1 MGGMHSVAGLPPL
14 AVDLVL
20 GAASAVA
27 VAAAILAAASDAESR
42 RIPNGLS
49 LLLLLS
55 GLAALT
61 ALSPADALLSVGLA
75 ALLFAAGLF
84 AFSRGIAGGGD
95 VKLLTG
101 AMLWSGPALLG
112 LFAVTMA
119 LAAIATSTII
129 LFRQALTSPSHVAS
143 WKTPMPLGIPIA
155 AGAIA
160 VILERLA
167 LLPGTG

>member
-1 MGGMHSVAGLPPL
+1 VGGMHPVAWLPSP
-14 AVDLVL
+14 AVDIVL
-20 GAASAVA
+20 GAASAAA
-27 VAAAILAAASDAESR
+27 VAAAVLAAASDAEAR
-42 RIPNGLS
+42 RIPDRLS

-55 GLAALT
+55 GLAALV
-61 ALSPADALLSVGLA
+61 ALPPADALLSVGLA
-75 ALLFAAGLF
+75 ALLFAAGML

-101 AMLWSGPALLG
+101 AMLWSGTSLIG

-119 LAAIATSTII
+119 LAAIATAAVI
-129 LFRQALTSPSHVAS
+129 LFRQALTSAAHVAS

-155 AGAIA
+155 AGTVA

-167 LLPGTG
+167 FLPGAG